1 MATIKKR
8 GDSYS
13 IRVSCGYNSKGKQ
26 MIQFMTWKPEDGMT
40 TKQIEK
46 EVNRQ
51 AVMFEEACNKGYQCK
66 AIKFEAFA

>member
-26 MIQFMTWKPEDGMT
+26 MIQSMTWKPEPGMT
-40 TKQIEK
+40 SKQIDK

-51 AVMFEEACNKGYQCK
+51 A
-66 AIKFEAFA
+66 

>member
-26 MIQFMTWKPEDGMT
+26 MIQSMTWKPEPGRP
-40 TKQIEK
+40 QS
-46 EVNRQ
+46 RL
-51 AVMFEEACNKGYQCK
+51 
-66 AIKFEAFA
+66 IKMSTGRL